1 MKTILKSIIFVL
13 LFITLFLGSILFFYY
28 GHLEYTKE
36 IEVNVNIEHVNAMFK
51 NIFNMI
57 NYLPEAEE
65 IILISGKNNIE
76 GSKYRIMISTGGDS
90 VEVLATLTNNNL
102 PHNLTMIYE
111 MPDVINIM
119 EQKHEEI
126 EDNKTLIINKQK
138 FQFSGLMKIISFF
151 EPEGFN
157 LESFQEQ
164 TNIYLRSFKNFTE
177 SEF

>member
-1 MKTILKSIIFVL
+1 MKTILKSIIVVL
-13 LFITLFLGSILFFYY
+13 IFIPLFLGSILFFYD
-28 GHLEYTKE
+28 GNLEYTKE

-51 NIFNMI
+51 NIYNMK
-57 NYLPEAEE
+57 NYMPEAED
-65 IILISGKNNIE
+65 IILIKGENNIE
-76 GSKYRIMISTGGDS
+76 GSKYRIMISTGDDS

-111 MPDVINIM
+111 MPGVINTM

-138 FQFSGLMKIISFF
+138 FKFSGLMKIISFF